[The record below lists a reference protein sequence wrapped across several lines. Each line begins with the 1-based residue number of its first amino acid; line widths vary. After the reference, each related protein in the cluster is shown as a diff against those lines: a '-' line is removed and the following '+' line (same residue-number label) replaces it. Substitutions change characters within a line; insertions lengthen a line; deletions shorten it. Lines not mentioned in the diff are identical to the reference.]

1 MHVPLAQTLWATVLG
16 SRHRDPLP
24 QLAPLL
30 LSKEH
35 EPSALPAQVPAHAVP
50 APAHPVRLPCGV
62 PLPTGVHIPSDP
74 GISHASH
81 GLSHRL
87 SQQ

>member
-30 LSKEH
+30 LSNEH
-35 EPSALPAQVPAHAVP
+35 EPSALPAQVPAQAVPLPVHAVW
-50 APAHPVRLPCGV
+50 LPCGL
-62 PLPTGVHIPSDP
+62 PLPTGVHTPSDP
-74 GISHASH
+74 GMSHAWQGPSH
-81 GLSHRL
+81 GLS
-87 SQQ
+87 QQ